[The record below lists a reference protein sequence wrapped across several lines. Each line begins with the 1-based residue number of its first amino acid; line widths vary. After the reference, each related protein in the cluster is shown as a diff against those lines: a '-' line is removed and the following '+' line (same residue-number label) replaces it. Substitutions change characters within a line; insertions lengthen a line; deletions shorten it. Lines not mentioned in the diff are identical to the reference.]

1 MDDENKK
8 KENEEALPTQT
19 VSTAPKLFGNTISS
33 TNELMIV
40 SFYLPERANPII
52 INGARTITI
61 GRRDPKRSIN
71 PSIDLTEDEGA
82 KHGVSRMHAEL
93 NFVDGQYHVK
103 DIGSANGTWVNETKL
118 QPYQSHPIQSGDQFR
133 VGQMAIIVHITL
145 PQRTT
150 SDSIATLIEDK
161 VRSDQYSYKYA
172 EGSNKVLVKDG
183 GIVPSGLHSIS
194 IYLEQVSQIYNI
206 VRQAQ
211 EETTNRF
218 QVTAIHTQVGSTA
231 LIVEVGEGTDV
242 LNFLAR
248 KLPAFIKLQE
258 NNTENDELQLPS
270 LQRYSEPM
278 QQIADYALQEIVF
291 KFLDDNVRDI
301 YVRNLASY
309 FDALLE
315 TKLEIKKL

>member
-1 MDDENKK
+1 MNEKNEK
-8 KENEEALPTQT
+8 KEYEDALPTQA
-19 VSTAPKLFGNTISS
+19 VNAAPKLFENTISS
-33 TNELMIV
+33 TTELMIV

-52 INGARTITI
+52 INGAKTITI

-103 DIGSANGTWVNETKL
+103 DTGSANGTWVNETKL
-118 QPYQSHPIQSGDQFR
+118 QPHQSHPIQSGDQFR

-161 VRSDQYSYKYA
+161 IRSDRYSYKYA
-172 EGSNKVLVKDG
+172 ENSDKILVKDDAL
-183 GIVPSGLHSIS
+183 VPSGLHSIS
-194 IYLEQVSQIYNI
+194 VYLEQVSQIYNV

-211 EETTNRF
+211 EETDSRF
-218 QVTAIHTQVGSTA
+218 QVTSIHTQASSTA
-231 LIVEVGEGTDV
+231 LIVEVSEGSDV
-242 LNFLAR
+242 MNFLAR
-248 KLPAFIKLQE
+248 KLPAFIKIQE
-258 NNTENDELQLPS
+258 NNTGNNEQQLLS

-278 QQIADYALQEIVF
+278 QQIADYALQELVF
-291 KFLDDNVRDI
+291 KFLTDDMRDV

-309 FDALLE
+309 FNTLLE
-315 TKLEIKKL
+315 TKLEIEKL